1 MHIEKLKRIK
11 DWINH
16 KSFPLERLI
25 SLSKLDYLI
34 PVNTKKGR
42 GVLIVSYKV
51 SKVNTY
57 FNLKLCNTQRIYK
70 YEFWDSKYYIY
81 DIKTTLQRFIIKHQL
96 TYAFGVIND

>member
-11 DWINH
+11 NWVNH

-25 SLSKLDYLI
+25 SLSKLGYLI

-42 GVLIVSYKV
+42 GVLIVSNKV
-51 SKVNTY
+51 SNVNTY

-70 YEFWDSKYYIY
+70 YEFWDSNYYIY
-81 DIKTTLQRFIIKHQL
+81 DTKITLQRFAAKHQL
-96 TYAFGVIND
+96 TYAFEVIND

>member
-25 SLSKLDYLI
+25 SLSKSGYLI
-34 PVNTKKGR
+34 PVKTKKGR
-42 GVLIVSYKV
+42 GVLIISYKI

-57 FNLKLCNTQRIYK
+57 FNLKLCNVQRIYK
-70 YEFWDSKYYIY
+70 YEFWDSRYYIH
-81 DIKTTLQRFIIKHQL
+81 DTKIKLERFVAKHQL
-96 TYAFGVIND
+96 TYVFGVIND